1 MAGYRTERVF
11 VNFTSNASGQMTATQ
26 KWGDDPTYY
35 APKPARQHSV
45 TDEIRAFSG
54 PGATGT
60 TLDGA
65 TRRTTVPSDQRK
77 G

>member
-1 MAGYRTERVF
+1 M
-11 VNFTSNASGQMTATQ
+11 NFTSNAGTQLAATAR
-26 KWGDDPTYY
+26 WGNDPTYY

-54 PGATGT
+54 PGAAGT

-65 TRRTTVPSDQRK
+65 TRRTTVSSDQRK